1 MKEPLLLYNPT
12 NPYMTIF
19 DEIHAHLVH
28 HTDLPIDHHI
38 DAISLLYIDHAQI
51 QEKTIQQYTSSY
63 RAPSRPRVFLDPDH
77 ILKQKQKKHSNR

>member
-1 MKEPLLLYNPT
+1 MKEPLVLYNLT
-12 NPYMTIF
+12 VPYMTTI

-51 QEKTIQQYTSSY
+51 QEKNQFNII
-63 RAPSRPRVFLDPDH
+63 LLH
-77 ILKQKQKKHSNR
+77 IGLLQVQETF